1 MCSFENPDNPKLI
14 YKEIKRSLYV
24 QRFVLRFTSSPS
36 SGEYS
41 YVVASSGVQ
50 TPRGRRNRRV
60 HCEIFS
66 TLEICILMGR
76 HQQTSSAPKTIA
88 KCKYQQMSKSFRY
101 LFDSNSN
108 SNTNVASKWVNKG
121 WRRCR
126 WGWRC
131 HMEVENMGGDTM
143 LPWRPRRLPD
153 ERLTQSSG
161 FGPANAFWSVDL
173 VSN

>member
-1 MCSFENPDNPKLI
+1 
-14 YKEIKRSLYV
+14 V

-76 HQQTSSAPKTIA
+76 HRQTSSAPKTIA

-108 SNTNVASKWVNKG
+108 SCIKVGKQRLEEMSMGMEMPYGSGKYG
-121 WRRCR
+121 RRYDVTL
-126 WGWRC
+126 
-131 HMEVENMGGDTM
+131 EA
-143 LPWRPRRLPD
+143 P
-153 ERLTQSSG
+153 S
-161 FGPANAFWSVDL
+161 FA
-173 VSN
+173 